1 MEFDRFSCHK
11 NQPKTEENVTS
22 YAFGGRVMEDIPC
35 LPIKSVASKFE
46 GIVQKWKWK
55 TKEGSS
61 TPYKLIFINLQLSR
75 ITNISSTPQMVLS
88 FEQSE

>member
-1 MEFDRFSCHK
+1 MKQSCITFESEQLGFLMEFDRFSCHK

-46 GIVQKWKWK
+46 GIVQK
-55 TKEGSS
+55 
-61 TPYKLIFINLQLSR
+61 
-75 ITNISSTPQMVLS
+75 
-88 FEQSE
+88 